1 MEKTSVKFVDPNIII
16 PKLRSLGLGEQVV
29 YHRGS
34 LAADRTETP
43 GKVGWEDVDLIGR
56 TAYDLYMAK
65 KVTLAQR
72 RSDSGGGFTYI
83 AIGI

>member
-1 MEKTSVKFVDPNIII
+1 MQTTPIDPNIII
-16 PKLRSLGLGEQVV
+16 PKLTSLSPDEQVV

-34 LAADRTETP
+34 LANDLMTAP
-43 GKVGWEDVDLIGR
+43 DVDLIGK
-56 TAYDLYMAK
+56 TAYDLYTAR